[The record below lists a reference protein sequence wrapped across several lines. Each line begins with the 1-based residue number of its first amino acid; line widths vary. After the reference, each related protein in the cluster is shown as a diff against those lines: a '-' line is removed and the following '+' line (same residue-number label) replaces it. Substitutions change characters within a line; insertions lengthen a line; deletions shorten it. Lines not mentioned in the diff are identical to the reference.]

1 MLIDSKCY
9 IEAIAYNVPGVC
21 DVCQSEVKANVPKA
35 ERLTGREAHTL
46 CCAKFARFHTNDY
59 FFIAVPLKKV

>member
-1 MLIDSKCY
+1 
-9 IEAIAYNVPGVC
+9 
-21 DVCQSEVKANVPKA
+21 VKANVPKA